1 MANHSRRKW
10 KKWSNPLTLGI
21 LILTGVGGGTAYQ
34 FSRRVPDLPNEEV
47 KFGEFLDYVQVR
59 GELKALKSIVMT
71 APARAGDLQ
80 IIKLLKSGTL
90 VKKGDIVVQLDTSNL
105 ESQLNEHKSGLRQA
119 DAEIERTVAQGRL
132 QEEQNVT
139 LVMKSKYD
147 VERARLE
154 ASKQEILS
162 KIDGEKN
169 KLLLSNAQQRVLET
183 DQKVD
188 SDRNGYAADTAA
200 RKVGRK
206 AEEYEVNETERRLAE
221 MNLRAPIDGMVTLL
235 PNFRNRSGFG
245 FGSNA
250 PEFKEGDKTYPHA
263 AIAELPDLST
273 LRISARIDE
282 TDRGR
287 IKLGNTVKVNV
298 DALPDKELEGVVTE
312 ISTLARNDFST
323 WPPPKNFDIVVTLNQ
338 LDSRLRPGM
347 SANVRVLVEQ
357 VPNSLMIK
365 PEALFQR
372 GRQYFVFVL
381 KKNNYSPHAV
391 QVLRR
396 TKGQLVIAGDLRKGD
411 RVALKDPEMVEG
423 KSK

>member
-1 MANHSRRKW
+1 M
-10 KKWSNPLTLGI
+10 
-21 LILTGVGGGTAYQ
+21 AYQ
-34 FSRRVPDLPNEEV
+34 FNRRGPDLPNEEV

-59 GELKALKSIVMT
+59 GELKAQKSIVMT

-90 VKKGDIVVQLDTSNL
+90 VKKGDIVVQFDPANL
-105 ESQLNEHKSGLRQA
+105 AGQLNERRSALRQA
-119 DAEIERTVAQGRL
+119 DAEIERTLAQGRL

-139 LVMKSKYD
+139 LVMQRTYD

-169 KLLLSNAQQRVLET
+169 KLLLSNARQRTVET
-183 DQKVD
+183 DQKVI
-188 SDRNGYAADTAA
+188 SDRDGSAADTAA
-200 RKVGRK
+200 KQVSRK
-206 AEEYEVNETERRLAE
+206 AEEYEVKETERRIEE
-221 MNLRAPIDGMVTLL
+221 MTLRAPIDGMVTLL
-235 PNFRNRSGFG
+235 PNFRNRSGVG

-263 AIAELPDLST
+263 AIAELPDLSS
-273 LRISARIDE
+273 LRVSARIDE

-287 IKLGNTVKVNV
+287 IKVGNPVKINV
-298 DALPDKELEGVVTE
+298 DALPDKELEGGVAE

-323 WPPPKNFDIVVTLNQ
+323 WPPPKNFDIVVSLNQ

-347 SANVRVLVEQ
+347 SANVRILVER
-357 VPNSLMIK
+357 VPNSIMIK

-372 GRQYFVFVL
+372 NNRYVVFVL
-381 KKNNYSPHAV
+381 DKRGYTQCV
-391 QVLRR
+391 VEVLRR
-396 TKGQLVIAGDLRKGD
+396 TKGQLVVSGKLKKED
-411 RVALKDPEMVEG
+411 RVALKDPEAAEG

>member
-1 MANHSRRKW
+1 MTNHSRKKW
-10 KKWSNPLTLGI
+10 KKWRNPAILGI
-21 LILTGVGGGTAYQ
+21 FIVLLLGGGMAYY
-34 FSRRVPDLPNEEV
+34 FNRRAPDLPNEEV
-47 KFGEFLDYVQVR
+47 KFGEFLDYVQMR
-59 GELKALKSIVMT
+59 GEMKALKSIVMT

-80 IIKLLKSGTL
+80 IIKLLKSGTI
-90 VKKGDIVVQLDTSNL
+90 VKKGEIVVQFDTSNL
-105 ESQLNEHKSGLRQA
+105 QGTLNERKSALRQA
-119 DAEIERTVAQGRL
+119 EAEIERIQAQARL

-139 LVMKSKYD
+139 LVMQRKYD
-147 VERARLE
+147 VERASLE

-169 KLLLSNAQQRVLET
+169 KLLLSNAQQLAVET
-183 DQKVD
+183 DQKVI
-188 SDRNGYAADTAA
+188 SDRDGYAADAA
-200 RKVGRK
+200 AGQHKRN
-206 AEEYEVNETERRLAE
+206 AEGYEVTETARRIAE
-221 MNLRAPIDGMVTLL
+221 MTLRAPIDGMVTLL

-273 LRISARIDE
+273 LRVTARIDE

-287 IKLGNTVKVNV
+287 IKVGNSAKVNV
-298 DALPDKELEGVVTE
+298 DALPDKELEAVVDE

-323 WPPPKNFDIVVTLNQ
+323 WPPPKNFDVVITLSQ
-338 LDSRLRPGM
+338 LDPRLRPGM
-347 SANVRVLVEQ
+347 SANVRILVEQ

-372 GRQYFVFVL
+372 GGHYVVFVL
-381 KKNNYSPHAV
+381 GPGSYSPRTV
-391 QVLRR
+391 RVLRR
-396 TKGQLVIAGDLRKGD
+396 TKGQLVISGNLKKGD
-411 RVALKDPEMVEG
+411 RVALKDPEAVEE